1 MGTESDMRRDVEDEI
16 RADPDAESTAIAV
29 SVNGGVLTLTGSVHS
44 WRQKLH
50 VETLAKRI
58 SGRMT
63 VANEIQVLFGASD
76 WRPDPEIAR
85 DLIANLNEELPFSSV
100 HIKSTVKDGWITL
113 TGELDWNYQLL
124 RASGCARRVNG
135 VAGVK
140 ERINFA
146 ARASA
151 AEMRFAR
158 VKAFIGL
165 RPPVVVRLTAPRN
178 AIPAARHAS
187 MHL

>member
-1 MGTESDMRRDVEDEI
+1 MGTESDVKRDVEEEI
-16 RADPDAESTAIAV
+16 RYDPDAESTNIAV
-29 SVNGGVLTLTGSVHS
+29 SVNGDRLTLTGSVHS

-85 DLIANLNEELPFSSV
+85 DLIANLNEELPFLCG

-113 TGELDWNYQLL
+113 AGEVEWNYQLL
-124 RASGCARRVNG
+124 RTLVCSRRVNG

-140 ERINFA
+140 EGIIFA

-151 AEMRFAR
+151 AEINAR
-158 VKAFIGL
+158 IKD
-165 RPPVVVRLTAPRN
+165 
-178 AIPAARHAS
+178 AS
-187 MHL
+187 MRGAQRELRS